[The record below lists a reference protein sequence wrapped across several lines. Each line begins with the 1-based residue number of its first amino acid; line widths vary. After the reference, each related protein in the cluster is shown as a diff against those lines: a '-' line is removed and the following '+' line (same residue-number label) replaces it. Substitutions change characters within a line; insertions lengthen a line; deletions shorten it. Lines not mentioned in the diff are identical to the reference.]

1 MEMHGP
7 SASDR
12 ANASPGT
19 PRLNAMRDTSKAI
32 YSRRVPERQNMKVLL
47 TQTIERTGIVGE
59 VIDVSNGF
67 ARNYLLPKGLAVQP
81 TEGNIKRLEAA
92 RKEYEAKLQEIRAQ
106 KEKLVQTLQGVEVTL
121 IRNANDEGHLF
132 GSVSKRDI
140 AEELTKLGHPV
151 DADDVKLD
159 EPLRRI
165 DTYTVAVALA
175 SDLRADVKVWI
186 VREKKEG
193 EQAEGKEKA
202 PEAPAE
208 EANA

>member
-1 MEMHGP
+1 
-7 SASDR
+7 
-12 ANASPGT
+12 
-19 PRLNAMRDTSKAI
+19 
-32 YSRRVPERQNMKVLL
+32 MKVLL

-59 VIDVSNGF
+59 VLEVSDGF

-81 TEGNIKRLEAA
+81 TEGNIKRLEVA

-106 KEKLVQTLQGVEVTL
+106 KETLVQTLQGVEVTL

-140 AEELTKLGHPV
+140 AEELVKLGHAV
-151 DADDVKLD
+151 DANDVKLD

-175 SDLRADVKVWI
+175 ADLRADVKVWI

-193 EQAEGKEKA
+193 EA
-202 PEAPAE
+202 APADATPAAE
-208 EANA
+208 ETTA